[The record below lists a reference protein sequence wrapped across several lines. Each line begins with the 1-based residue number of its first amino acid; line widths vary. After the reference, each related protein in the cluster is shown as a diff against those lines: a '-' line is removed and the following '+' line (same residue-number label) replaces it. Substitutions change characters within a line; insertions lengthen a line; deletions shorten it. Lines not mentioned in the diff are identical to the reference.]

1 MSRRVVFFLIFA
13 AAVTLRAHA
22 AAAGVSI
29 AGEPAPFEVVS
40 PEQAGY
46 SADKLDSLATY
57 LEASGSAAFLALHNG
72 RVFMSWGG
80 VETKYPIHSIRK
92 ALCSALIGIYVERGE
107 IDLSKTLAD
116 LGIDD
121 VPPSLTEAEKQATV
135 LDVIQSR
142 SGVYHVSAAEAPSM
156 IGNRPER
163 GSHAPGEHFYYNNWD
178 FNVAGA
184 ILEQATGESLFDTFD
199 REIAKPIGMQDYTP
213 EDGFYQHE
221 KDKSR
226 YPAYHIRMTARDLAR
241 FGLLYMHGGRWNG
254 EPIVPADWVAKSTE
268 TRSVLSEEW
277 GIGYGCMWY
286 TTTKDEGDG
295 LAFFHTG
302 AGVHMLC
309 IFPKI
314 KLVWVNRVATEQSYD
329 FSQANLIRIW
339 DLILGAR
346 VRAD

>member
-1 MSRRVVFFLIFA
+1 MIARIVIALVLA
-13 AAVTLRAHA
+13 C
-22 AAAGVSI
+22 AAGASY
-29 AGEPAPFEVVS
+29 AGDSAPLDVIS
-40 PEQAGY
+40 PKQAGY
-46 SADKLDSLATY
+46 SADKLDSLAMY
-57 LEASGSAAFLALHNG
+57 LEQSGSAAFLALHDG

-92 ALCSALIGIYVERGE
+92 ALCSALYGIYVERGE

-121 VPPSLTEAEKQATV
+121 NPPSLTEAEKQATV
-135 LDVIQSR
+135 LDLIQSR

-156 IGNRPER
+156 IGDRPER

-184 ILEQATGESLFDTFD
+184 VLEQATGESLFETFD

-213 EDGFYQHE
+213 DDGFYQFE
-221 KDKSR
+221 KERSL

-241 FGLLYMHGGRWNG
+241 FGLLYMRGGRWDG
-254 EPIVPADWVAKSTE
+254 KQIVPADWVAKSTR

-277 GIGYGCMWY
+277 GIGYGYMWY
-286 TTTKDEGDG
+286 TTVKDEGSG

-309 IFPKI
+309 VFPEI
-314 KLVWVNRVATEQSYD
+314 KLVWVNRVATEGPYD
-329 FSQANLIRIW
+329 FSQMNLIKIW
-339 DLILGAR
+339 DLILDAR
-346 VRAD
+346 VLAD